1 MANTFQRVIA
11 DVTTSYATAYTCPGG
26 TTAIVIGFNAANMHA
41 STASWVSMKTVT
53 TGGGSEAIM
62 AHQINVPINDSF
74 NPIQGKLV
82 VEAGDYI
89 QLVAENASSI
99 EATISILEIS

>member
-1 MANTFQRVIA
+1 MANTFQRVIY
-11 DVTTSYATAYTCPGG
+11 DGTTSYVTAYTCPGS
-26 TTAIVIGFNAANMHA
+26 TVAIVIGFNAANMHA
-41 STASWVSMKTVT
+41 SNGSWFSVKTVT

-89 QLVAENASSI
+89 QLRAENASSI

>member
-11 DVTTSYATAYTCPGG
+11 DVGTSYGTAYTCPSS
-26 TTAIVIGFNAANMHA
+26 TTAIVIGLNAANMHA

-53 TGGGSEAIM
+53 SGGGSEAIM

-74 NPIQGKLV
+74 NPVQGKLV
-82 VEAGDYI
+82 LEASDYI
-89 QLVAENASSI
+89 QLRAENASSI

>member
-1 MANTFQRVIA
+1 MANTFQRVIY
-11 DVTTSYATAYTCPGG
+11 DVTTSYATAYTCPSA
-26 TTAIVIGFNAANMHA
+26 TTAIVIGFNGANVHA
-41 STASWVSMKTVT
+41 SNGSWFSIKTVT

-62 AHQINVPINDSF
+62 ANQIEVSINDSF

-82 VEAGDYI
+82 LEANDYI
-89 QLVAENASSI
+89 QLQAENASSI

>member
-1 MANTFQRVIA
+1 MANTFQRVIY
-11 DVTTSYATAYTCPGG
+11 DVTTSYVTAYTCPSS
-26 TTAIVIGFNAANMHA
+26 TTAIVIGFNGANVHA
-41 STASWVSMKTVT
+41 STGSWFSTKTVT

-62 AHQINVPINDSF
+62 ANQIEVSINDSF

-82 VEAGDYI
+82 LEANDYI
-89 QLVAENASSI
+89 QLQAENASSI

>member
-11 DVTTSYATAYTCPGG
+11 DVTTSYATAYTCPSS

-41 STASWVSMKTVT
+41 STASWFSTKTLT

-82 VEAGDYI
+82 LEAGDYLQVI
-89 QLVAENASSI
+89 AENSSSI
-99 EATISILEIS
+99 EVTISILEIT

>member
-1 MANTFQRVIA
+1 MANTFQRVIY
-11 DVTTSYATAYTCPGG
+11 DVTTSYATAYTCPGS
-26 TTAIVIGFNAANMHA
+26 TTAIVIGFNGANVHA
-41 STASWVSMKTVT
+41 SNGSWFSTKTVT

-62 AHQINVPINDSF
+62 ANQIEVSINDSF

-82 VEAGDYI
+82 LEAGDYI
-89 QLVAENASSI
+89 QLQAENASSI

>member
-11 DVTTSYATAYTCPGG
+11 DVGTSYGTAYTCPSS
-26 TTAIVIGFNAANMHA
+26 TTAIVIGLNAANMHA
-41 STASWVSMKTVT
+41 SAASWVSMKTVT

-99 EATISILEIS
+99 EATISILEIT

>member
-11 DVTTSYATAYTCPGG
+11 DVTTSYATAYTCPGA
-26 TTAIVIGFNAANMHA
+26 TTAIVIGLNAANMHA

-99 EATISILEIS
+99 EATISILEIT

>member
-1 MANTFQRVIA
+1 MANTFQRVIY
-11 DVTTSYATAYTCPGG
+11 DVTTSYATAYTCPSS
-26 TTAIVIGFNAANMHA
+26 TTAIVIGFNGANVHA
-41 STASWVSMKTVT
+41 STGSWFSTKTVT

-62 AHQINVPINDSF
+62 ANQIEVSINDSF

-82 VEAGDYI
+82 LEAGDYI
-89 QLVAENASSI
+89 QLQAENASSI

>member
-99 EATISILEIS
+99 EATISILEIT